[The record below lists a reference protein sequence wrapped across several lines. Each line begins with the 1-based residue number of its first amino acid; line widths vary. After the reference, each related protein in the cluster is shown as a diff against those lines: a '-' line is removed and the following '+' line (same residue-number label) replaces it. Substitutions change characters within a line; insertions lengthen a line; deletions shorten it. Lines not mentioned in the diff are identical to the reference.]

1 MLARLRESGAL
12 AAGISGSG
20 PTAFG
25 LFRSR
30 EDAERVAGELD
41 GALAV
46 RTR

>member
-1 MLARLRESGAL
+1 MLERLREAGAL

-25 LFRSR
+25 LFRSPD
-30 EDAERVAGELD
+30 DAERAAGELD